1 MKHKCIISRLKEPH
15 IARIYVLDFDQN
27 LINNI
32 RVLCTKSPD
41 TVRYFVPEELFLEL
55 RNGYTVQMTA
65 ECRDG
70 KGRRIMPIDPLK
82 VLSEQLR
89 ESPGAIPDPE
99 GIEIRLSVE
108 GYSLPEPAEGM
119 GFIRRTPRREPW
131 LAADQPPRSGGTS
144 SGAASGTTGGSGAS
158 YSTSRP
164 GATAHYG
171 QAEAREPVISSGPV
185 RRSTV
190 IMAAA
195 AVLFVLAA
203 AGLWFMKD
211 ASARRFE
218 EALRASKY
226 SEAVMVYN
234 GKILGHPSREAKADP
249 HFEDA
254 VSAIRTDYLSEAL
267 GYEDAWE
274 DLSVLT
280 GIGKSGLSQLAKSA
294 LNEIE
299 AYGLAAGLYMEG
311 LQSIRSGDYV
321 SAIRVF
327 SSLQGGGMP
336 SVTAQEAA
344 SSFDT
349 AHEIEPPDPAQ
360 EAEPVIDTAQEIVLV
375 LEGPYKDAE
384 DQLSLC
390 IDRLV
395 RSCTGIRTEEEYPDA
410 AAKIEA
416 ALGYVPGNVQLTEAR
431 EQCRSRFEQLVIQN
445 AVSAAEE
452 KIAEDDYAGAFEVM
466 AAAKERL
473 PESERLEDKFTDYRR
488 AFVAF
493 ITRETCRRVDE
504 GEISGAASFVE
515 GALDL
520 LDCEEFASLL
530 SQVQEAGER
539 TGPEP
544 REYIA
549 ERSEETR
556 FSGTVKNKGQKDRCE
571 IRAEE
576 SGPHRFLLSK
586 VTDGLAVRMVIYAP
600 DGKKTGEAAGN
611 STTCKLEKGQVYT
624 VEIDAVAGKGSYILT
639 VRRQKPAYDITDYD
653 VVSDRMEFTDQ
664 QITYLFTAGLN
675 GVYRFDLT
683 DAGKAAGLRLD
694 ILDALGAKAAGAAL
708 EEGDGL
714 SVRLDAGETYEIR
727 AAKPRSTG
735 DYTLRLGKPL
745 PPEDLTGRNITS
757 GFVTYKDQQNV
768 CKYTADTDGRFRFT
782 IGNLPDGSRLG
793 LDLYDSLGFK
803 IGGEESIG
811 NGGSVS
817 VDLEA
822 GQDYEIWVTQRSGK
836 GEYTLTVREDDKG

>member
-1 MKHKCIISRLKEPH
+1 MKHKCIISRLNEPH

-32 RVLCTKSPD
+32 RVLCTKSPE

-55 RNGYTVQMTA
+55 RNGYTVPMTA

-99 GIEIRLSVE
+99 GIEIRLGFE
-108 GYSLPEPAEGM
+108 GHPLPEPAEGM
-119 GFIRRTPRREPW
+119 GFLRRTPRREPW
-131 LAADQPPRSGGTS
+131 LAANKPSQSGGTS
-144 SGAASGTTGGSGAS
+144 SGTENRTEDIRGAS
-158 YSTSRP
+158 YSSART
-164 GATAHYG
+164 GASGRYEQGTASVG
-171 QAEAREPVISSGPV
+171 PVFSSGPV

-311 LQSIRSGDYV
+311 LESIRSGDYV
-321 SAIRVF
+321 GAIRIF
-327 SSLQGGGMP
+327 SALQGGGMP
-336 SVTAQEAA
+336 SVTAQEAGT
-344 SSFDT
+344 SFDT
-349 AHEIEPPDPAQ
+349 AQ

-549 ERSEETR
+549 ERSEEAR

-664 QITYLFTAGLN
+664 QITYLFTAELN

-745 PPEDLTGRNITS
+745 PPEDLTGRNITA

-768 CKYTADTDGRFRFT
+768 CKYTAGTDGRFRFT
-782 IGNLPDGSRLG
+782 IGNLQDGIRMG

-836 GEYTLTVREDDKG
+836 GEYTMTVREDDKG